1 VRPRFVVTELAASAV
16 KGSVAETL
24 VLDRAWCWR
33 VVASH
38 TKRSEA
44 AATCAELNAKH
55 PEGWPV

>member
-1 VRPRFVVTELAASAV
+1 VKPRFVVTTPTSTAR
-16 KGSVAETL
+16 KGSEAQAL

-33 VVASH
+33 VVATH